1 MDFRQPAWQTLA
13 WCALQACV
21 LYAHADQPGASST
34 PVPEAGKSAGAA
46 LEEIIVTA
54 TKRNDRLQDVPL
66 SISALSARDL
76 QEAAVKTLGDV
87 AAVTPGVEFDRSA
100 GGPLTNIA
108 VRGVN
113 STVGASTTGIYIDE
127 TAIQSRVTSASAIG
141 NPLPIVFDLQRVE
154 VDRGPQGTLFGAGA
168 EGGAL
173 RFITSD
179 PELDRWSGHATT
191 EVAQT
196 RYGGT
201 SYEAGVAAGGPIVDN
216 TVGLRASAWYRRDG
230 GYIDRVDP
238 FNGAT
243 VDANSNH
250 TDSKSARIALLV
262 RPVDWLSITPSIHY
276 QKTYAHDIDLYYPS
290 LSNPDAGEF
299 NSGKLLQQPTS
310 DEFTLATVKTQANA
324 GFADLTSIT
333 SYFDRIARTLTD
345 TTQINGLVGGSIG
358 LGGGAGGYG
367 NPLGPAYPVSYADAA
382 PQSNGLR
389 QRVVSEEFRLASSD
403 ANARLSWVAGLFY
416 SYSRQHEPSF
426 TYSNDDDAVN
436 QLPPGTS
443 VLFSDITIIDRQLAV
458 FGETD
463 WRFTDRLKLTTGL
476 RVARTR
482 FESEDLAAGVFTV
495 GVPPQAHGE
504 ASETP
509 VTPRIGLSFQADK
522 EDLYYFSVAKGYRV
536 GGVNTPLP
544 NYCTGTAP
552 STYNSDSLW
561 SYEIGAKNTLFN
573 GGLVLD
579 SSVFHILWSNVQQ
592 PVVIANCG
600 YTYLAN
606 TGEVRSDGVDVAA
619 TAQVGVR
626 TKVGVSLAYTNSRF
640 TKTVVVDGLVIV
652 EGRDSVGLLPQ
663 VPSPLNATVY
673 AEYTFPLINGA
684 NGFVRAEDIFDS
696 RNNGPFTTQI
706 PGGLSYSPALRSN
719 PSTNVLDIRAGGNF
733 DSYEVALFVNNALNA
748 HPSLETYVDAPNS
761 ALFYNT
767 TLRPLTVG
775 LNANVKF

>member
-1 MDFRQPAWQTLA
+1 MDFRQAGWSTLA
-13 WCALQACV
+13 WCALQACT
-21 LYAHADQPGASST
+21 LGAHADQPGASSA
-34 PVPEAGKSAGAA
+34 PRPEAGTSAGAA

-76 QEAAVKTLGDV
+76 QEAAVKTLVDV

-179 PELDRWSGHATT
+179 PELDRWSGHAAT

-196 RYGGT
+196 RYGGV

-238 FNGAT
+238 FNGET

-250 TDSKSARIALLV
+250 TDSKSARISVLL

-310 DEFTLATVKTQANA
+310 DEFTLSTVKMQANV

-403 ANARLSWVAGLFY
+403 GNARLSWVAGLFY
-416 SYSRQHEPSF
+416 SYSKQGRF
-426 TYSNDDDAVN
+426 WAN
-436 QLPPGTS
+436 
-443 VLFSDITIIDRQLAV
+443 RLALHRPLEADNR
-458 FGETD
+458 GARRTD
-463 WRFTDRLKLTTGL
+463 SL
-476 RVARTR
+476 RVRR
-482 FESEDLAAGVFTV
+482 PRCGRIHCRRSSSGPRRSERDAGHAENWSKLSSRQR
-495 GVPPQAHGE
+495 GPLLLLGRQGLPGRWGQHSSAELLHGHG
-504 ASETP
+504 ALHVQLRLP
-509 VTPRIGLSFQADK
+509 VEL
-522 EDLYYFSVAKGYRV
+522 
-536 GGVNTPLP
+536 
-544 NYCTGTAP
+544 
-552 STYNSDSLW
+552 
-561 SYEIGAKNTLFN
+561 
-573 GGLVLD
+573 
-579 SSVFHILWSNVQQ
+579 
-592 PVVIANCG
+592 
-600 YTYLAN
+600 
-606 TGEVRSDGVDVAA
+606 
-619 TAQVGVR
+619 
-626 TKVGVSLAYTNSRF
+626 
-640 TKTVVVDGLVIV
+640 
-652 EGRDSVGLLPQ
+652 
-663 VPSPLNATVY
+663 
-673 AEYTFPLINGA
+673 
-684 NGFVRAEDIFDS
+684 
-696 RNNGPFTTQI
+696 
-706 PGGLSYSPALRSN
+706 
-719 PSTNVLDIRAGGNF
+719 
-733 DSYEVALFVNNALNA
+733 
-748 HPSLETYVDAPNS
+748 
-761 ALFYNT
+761 
-767 TLRPLTVG
+767 
-775 LNANVKF
+775 